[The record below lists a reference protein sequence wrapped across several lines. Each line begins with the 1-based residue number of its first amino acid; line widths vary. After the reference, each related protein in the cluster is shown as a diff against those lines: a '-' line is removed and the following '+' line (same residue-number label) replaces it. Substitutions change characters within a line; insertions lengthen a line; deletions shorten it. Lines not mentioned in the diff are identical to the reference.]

1 MANAK
6 KTVDRAGNQI
16 NSLEESMF
24 YISCRL
30 DELTGNAMANSY
42 LNVSV
47 SDLDIPETD
56 LTKVVEALGDIS
68 VSLTDIS
75 NNGTDLEEIRCE
87 IGKLN
92 DTNELILMQL
102 SRIADALEK
111 K

>member
-6 KTVDRAGNQI
+6 KTVDRAGNEI
-16 NSLEESMF
+16 NSLEESMH

-30 DELTGNAMANSY
+30 DELSGCAMANSY

-47 SDLDIPETD
+47 SDLEIPETD
-56 LTKVVEALGDIS
+56 LTKVEEALNSIS
-68 VSLTDIS
+68 VSLADVS
-75 NNGTDLEEIRCE
+75 NDVAGLDEIRSE
-87 IGKLN
+87 IGRLN